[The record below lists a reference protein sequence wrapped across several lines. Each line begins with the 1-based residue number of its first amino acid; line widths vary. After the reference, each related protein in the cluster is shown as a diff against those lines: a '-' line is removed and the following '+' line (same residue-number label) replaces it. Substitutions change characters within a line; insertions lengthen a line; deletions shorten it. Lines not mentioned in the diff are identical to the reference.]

1 MYFGD
6 RRRSLY
12 KTVSLAIERPAYYII
27 YKRYYPLKTI
37 SWKEN

>member
-12 KTVSLAIERPAYYII
+12 KTVSLAIERPAYYI